1 MKKISLIIAVIL
13 ILSSI
18 TLFACVNTPKETTTT
33 TTTTT
38 TITNPPATVRYTV
51 TEEEWNRWTTYPNYT
66 IEQYYDGELILNK
79 YTEDALEFQDGD
91 IILFIDD
98 KQYSLNETDDG
109 YVAHD
114 VTFMEFSHGGLL
126 RGGYIY
132 DEFTYNEELGAY
144 VLDLIAEEGMY
155 WEVRFEDGVPV
166 SILYKEYKDGVEA
179 LVVRSNYLNVG
190 TTVIDI
196 PEYVFEEEDTTRYTA
211 TEEEWNTNLN
221 AGSYSGMITN
231 FSEDD
236 PTSISYKCT
245 SNAIE
250 FAGMIVVFE
259 GYKMY
264 QLQEL
269 EGVWYAFEL
278 EDGLGIPT
286 MVPHGLN
293 FSDYEYS
300 ENDKMYVPK
309 EETGAELY
317 YSFGFKDG
325 VLSYVMIQTTLD
337 ESNPEYYG
345 EFTVFSISE
354 IGTVEIEI
362 PEYIILE

>member
-1 MKKISLIIAVIL
+1 MKRISIITIL
-13 ILSSI
+13 LVVLMSAMI
-18 TLFACVNTPKETTTT
+18 FVGCQNTQTTTT

-38 TITNPPATVRYTV
+38 TNPPATVRYTV
-51 TEEEWNRWTTYPNYT
+51 TEEEWNHWTTYPNYT
-66 IEQYYDGELILNK
+66 IEQYYGDQYLIHK
-79 YTEDALEFQDGD
+79 YTEDALEFQDGN

-98 KQYSLNETDDG
+98 KQYSLEETDDG

-114 VTFMEFSHGGLL
+114 VTALDFSHGGLL
-126 RGGYIY
+126 RGGYVY

-144 VLDLIAEEGMY
+144 VLDAVAEEGMY
-155 WEVRFEDGVPV
+155 WEVKFEDGIPV

-190 TTVIDI
+190 TTVINI
-196 PEYVFEEEDTTRYTA
+196 PEYVVEEEDTTRYTV
-211 TEEEWNTNLN
+211 TEEEWNLNLS
-221 AGSYSGMITN
+221 AGNYSGIITN

-236 PTSISYKCT
+236 PTSTPYKCT

-250 FAGMIVVFE
+250 IDGNLMITE
-259 GYKMY
+259 GDKTYL
-264 QLQEL
+264 LQNAD
-269 EGVWYAFEL
+269 GTWYAIEL
-278 EDGLGIPT
+278 TEGSGVPT
-286 MVPHGLN
+286 MVPQGLN

-300 ENDKMYVPK
+300 ENDQMYVPK

-325 VLSYVMIQTTLD
+325 VLSYVLIQTTID
-337 ESNPEYYG
+337 PNNPEYYG
-345 EFTVFSISE
+345 EFIVFSISE

-362 PEYIILE
+362 PEYTILE